1 LPWGTRIWRL
11 MLPKSGQIFSAGSE
25 RFQRMLTMNQ
35 AGGSTESGAGS
46 LLEVTR
52 RSRWSRY
59 VVALGGLGLSTALLW
74 ELHPYLN
81 LTLTNLVMIYLLLVV
96 IAASGL
102 GRGPSILVSLLSVA
116 TLAYFFVPPYFS
128 FRVKNTEYAID
139 LAVMFTVSI
148 LIGELTGRIRYQAQM
163 ARMQERQTAVLYE
176 MSRTLPAIHSLQD
189 LLQTVL
195 AQVATIFGSR
205 VSVLMPDPGG
215 ELHLRAGEPFDDE
228 YGREKLVGRWVFR
241 HGHRA
246 GPGTQTLPQAKGFYL
261 PLRASHAV
269 IGVLRL
275 ESQDPRRVNDP
286 ASRQFL
292 EALGSQIALA
302 IERDSL
308 FRQTQEGRV
317 EIEAERMRCA
327 LLSSVSHDLR
337 TPLTVIAGSASSL
350 VEGENHLN
358 DETKREL
365 AQAIYEEAYRLERL
379 VNNLLEMS
387 RLQAGEIKL
396 LKEWE
401 ALEEVVGAALA
412 QLEAQLKDNPVIT
425 DIPPDLPLVR
435 MDQMLMERVLVN
447 LLENAVKYTPEGAPI
462 HISGRVEGDR
472 LKVEV
477 ADHGPGLPLGEEER
491 VFGKFYQVARG
502 RSRGAGLGLTICR
515 SIVEAHGGR
524 IWAANRPAGGAVFT
538 FTLPLGEPAP
548 EVTTPDHQGEP

>member
-1 LPWGTRIWRL
+1 MG
-11 MLPKSGQIFSAGSE
+11 
-25 RFQRMLTMNQ
+25 Q
-35 AGGSTESGAGS
+35 AGGRMESGAGGF
-46 LLEVTR
+46 LELTR
-52 RSRWSRY
+52 RFGWPRY
-59 VVALGGLGLSTALLW
+59 VVALGGLGLGTALLW
-74 ELHPYLN
+74 ALHPYLD

-96 IAASGL
+96 IAASRL

-116 TLAYFFVPPYFS
+116 SLAYFFMPPYFS
-128 FRVKNTEYAID
+128 LWVQNTEYAID

-148 LIGELTGRIRYQAQM
+148 LIGELTARIRHQAQM
-163 ARMQERQTAVLYE
+163 ARLQERQTAVLYE

-215 ELHLRAGEPFDDE
+215 ELHLRAGEPFEDE

-241 HGHRA
+241 HGHLA
-246 GPGTQTLPQAKGFYL
+246 GLGTQTLPQAKGFYL

-275 ESQDPRRVNDP
+275 ELDDPPRLNDP
-286 ASRQFL
+286 ASLQFL

-396 LKEWE
+396 IKEWE

-412 QLEAQLKDNPVIT
+412 QLEAHLKDHPVIT
-425 DIPPDLPLVR
+425 DLPADLPLVR

-447 LLENAVKYTPEGAPI
+447 LLENAVKYAPEGAPI

-491 VFGKFYQVARG
+491 VFEKFYQVARG

-548 EVTTPDHQGEP
+548 GVATPDRQGEP

>member
-1 LPWGTRIWRL
+1 
-11 MLPKSGQIFSAGSE
+11 
-25 RFQRMLTMNQ
+25 MLTTNQ
-35 AGGSTESGAGS
+35 AGGRTESGARG

-52 RSRWSRY
+52 RSGWSRY
-59 VVALGGLGLSTALLW
+59 VAALVGVGLSTALIWGLSS
-74 ELHPYLN
+74 YLD

-116 TLAYFFVPPYFS
+116 ILAYFFVPPYFS
-128 FRVKNTEYAID
+128 FGVKNTEYAID

-148 LIGELTGRIRYQAQM
+148 LIGELTGRIRHQANM
-163 ARMQERQTAVLYE
+163 ARLQERQTAVLYE

-195 AQVATIFGSR
+195 AQVATIFSSR
-205 VSVLMPDPGG
+205 VSLLVGDPGG
-215 ELHLRAGEPFDDE
+215 ELHLKAGEPFDDE

-241 HGHRA
+241 HGHLA
-246 GPGTQTLPQAKGFYL
+246 GLGTQTLPQAKGFYL

-275 ESQDPRRVNDP
+275 ESDDPPRLNDP

-302 IERDSL
+302 IERDGL

-350 VEGENHLN
+350 VEGEKHLD

-412 QLEAQLKDNPVIT
+412 QLEAHLKDHPVIT
-425 DIPPDLPLVR
+425 DIPADLPLVR

-477 ADHGPGLPLGEEER
+477 VDHGPGLPLGEEER

-548 EVTTPDHQGEP
+548 EVATPDHQGEP